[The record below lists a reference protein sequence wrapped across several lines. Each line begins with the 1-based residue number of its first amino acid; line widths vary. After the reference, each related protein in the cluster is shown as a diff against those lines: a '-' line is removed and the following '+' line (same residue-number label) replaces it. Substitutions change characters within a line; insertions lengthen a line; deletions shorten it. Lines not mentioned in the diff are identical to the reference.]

1 MLKAV
6 KGARGAYLW
15 VTAKLTHSVS
25 VACTYDCARVL
36 EMKAWAWPL
45 SIKIVIA
52 SKKVDDSHASPP
64 AVNM

>member
-6 KGARGAYLW
+6 KAARRAYLW

-52 SKKVDDSHASPP
+52 SKK
-64 AVNM
+64 